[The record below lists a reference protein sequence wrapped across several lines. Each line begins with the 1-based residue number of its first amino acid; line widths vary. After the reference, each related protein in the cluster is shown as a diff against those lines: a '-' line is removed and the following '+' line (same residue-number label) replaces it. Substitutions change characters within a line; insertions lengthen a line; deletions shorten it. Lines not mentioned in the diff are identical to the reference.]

1 MTNNV
6 GIGCEDDKVCPLCQS
21 PYTPPRNTRIRTTK
35 DVLACVKHFRNKK
48 QEYFICLSLDS
59 NQQLIARRI
68 VTIGLLDKTLVHPRE
83 VFAGPILDRA
93 ASVVVVHNHPS
104 GLARPSDED
113 IKTTQHLV
121 SASILIGIPLR
132 DHLIITTNNHFSFRD
147 SRLII

>member
-1 MTNNV
+1 MTSNV

-21 PYTPPRNTRIRTTK
+21 PYTPPRNTHIRTTK

-59 NQQLIARRI
+59 AQRLIARRI

-93 ASVVVVHNHPS
+93 ASVVVVHNHLS

-113 IKTTQHLV
+113 IGTTQHLV
-121 SASILIGIPLR
+121 AASQLLGMRLQ
-132 DHLIITTNNHFSFRD
+132 DHVIATSKSFYSFRRH
-147 SRLII
+147 RLL